1 MHVSDAAKEVDEL
14 GERQLQHPVFVA
26 HRVDYSHERLCKND
40 TKHGLRYV
48 ELTLCGQG
56 LDFFEIDSLLSSVG
70 EVLEGGI
77 EDVIVAIEKLTDAGI
92 LNEHLSEL
100 IAVDSLRIRVN
111 DVIQQD
117 LKRLTDRDVFSLA
130 SLCPGFGNE
139 CCDSDND
146 LNEFIP
152 EEACLTA
159 LFQVVSA
166 QNGLSP

>member
-1 MHVSDAAKEVDEL
+1 M
-14 GERQLQHPVFVA
+14 
-26 HRVDYSHERLCKND
+26 
-40 TKHGLRYV
+40 
-48 ELTLCGQG
+48 
-56 LDFFEIDSLLSSVG
+56 G

-111 DVIQQD
+111 NVIQQD
-117 LKRLTDRDVFSLA
+117 LKRLTDRSVFSLA
-130 SLCPGFGNE
+130 SLYPGLGNE

-152 EEACLTA
+152 EDACLTA
-159 LFQVVSA
+159 LFEVVSA
-166 QNGLSP
+166 QNGLSPEFLDVILIEKIF